1 MSKLHTEKRIKAVD
15 TTQAENNPSNFEDG
29 DIVYDEDGGG
39 GFKKKLG
46 GVGGGSFS
54 PLPAGDLA
62 GLGDV
67 DLAGISGADIGDQL
81 TYSYTDPSK
90 VITWRTGTTIRI
102 DMVKAGKRGYDGNVV
117 AITFVNDAGV
127 AAGAASYDAAGNGT
141 LQITYSNTVTTATQI
156 KTAIDGVSDFTATIT
171 GTASHTAN
179 SGDGGLGNTSFQD
192 GFTGWKADSP
202 GTGVA
207 PTNLTYDAGTRT
219 IASSTGVDAAL
230 PEATGTDAGLMSS
243 SDKVKLNGIATGAQ
257 VNVKANWNE
266 GDSNNDAFIQNKPTL
281 VTNLNSVTNVNAPTP
296 AAGDILEY
304 DAGNS
309 EWINVQPAPNDK
321 IEEGNTKVEVTDGG
335 SDGTIEFHTENS
347 RRWIINSDGH
357 LLPDANNTYDI
368 GSATYK
374 VRDLYVDDSSIWIGD
389 EHKIS
394 ISGGQ
399 MKFRRRKNNVLPPP
413 IQSAGGTLSAAL
425 THAGKSTAADM
436 KLRHWLAYMRTL
448 SGQANATIT
457 DIFRPGTASDW
468 DSDTDSR
475 GDWNNLLNKPTIP
488 SGNQIIDWTSSQGSD
503 IHADNYTNTT
513 YSVGDGGLTQNNFTN
528 TLKSKLDGIEDS
540 ATADQTASE
549 IRTLVES
556 ATNSN
561 VFTDADHTKLN
572 GIEDNATA
580 DQTAA
585 EIRALV
591 ESANDSNVFTDADH
605 TKLNNIAANATNVTN
620 NNQLTNGA
628 GYVTS
633 DTQLSNEQVQDI
645 VGGMVSGNTESG
657 ISVVYQ
663 DGDGTLDFTVTS
675 QTDNN
680 FTTTLKNKL
689 DGIAAGAEVNVQ
701 ADWNQNNSA
710 HDAYIDNKP
719 TILDTNG
726 TPSAD
731 QLAVW
736 NTSTRLEGDGNL
748 TWNSGTK
755 ELKVGYNTDNY
766 HTLKRTTTQ
775 LEVNHNVGIFKYL
788 MFNSSHGHLITLSS
802 AAVAGTNT
810 TSPGVDFLYSQPT
823 APAPGVTAFTHRY
836 LQMDAQGESGRIYVA
851 SAVSAGDTSKYFYF
865 QIRTQLLENST
876 SDDVYIDWYTGT
888 GTTALNLAATVEIQ
902 SGTSWTRSYSQ
913 TGNFIQFDPVSTNGA
928 SGGMAMSNNEVYW
941 MRVTLGN
948 GSGNLEDL
956 THIKFRH
963 SASNTTPPEIIQI
976 SNFHIQGE
984 NEDTIISLNEQGYIE
999 LPQEVIIPTGN
1010 VMRGSRIYT
1019 NEYGCLAAKTAD
1031 EEGPISIGFH
1041 DFSWC
1046 GGFTT
1051 DHSIIGTGLIYIPI
1065 NSTAD
1070 NATAQEYNQKIMM
1083 RDGEL
1088 RKVILRG
1095 PANAGTTT
1103 VRLYVNGNN
1112 IQSDTEAW
1120 TNENT
1125 TGNTD
1130 FRYKLEAIFNGAFF
1144 NAGDVIQIGVDPQYP
1159 WGGSG
1164 ETTDEEI
1171 LFATEFVYTS
1181 SS

>member
-54 PLPAGDLA
+54 PLPAGDLS

-67 DLAGISGADIGDQL
+67 DLAGISAADIGDQL

-127 AAGAASYDAAGNGT
+127 AAGAASYDGAGNGT

-309 EWINVQPAPNDK
+309 EWINAQPAPNDK

-374 VRDLYVDDSSIWIGD
+374 VRDLYVDDSSIWVGD

-399 MKFRRRKNNVLPPP
+399 MKFRRRKNNVLPAP
-413 IQSAGGTLSAAL
+413 IQAAGGTLSAAL
-425 THAGKSTAADM
+425 THAGKSNTTDM

-528 TLKSKLDGIEDS
+528 TLKSKLDGIE
-540 ATADQTASE
+540 Q
-549 IRTLVES
+549 
-556 ATNSN
+556 
-561 VFTDADHTKLN
+561 
-572 GIEDNATA
+572 NATA

-591 ESANDSNVFTDADH
+591 ESANNSNVFTDADH

-633 DTQLSNEQVQDI
+633 NTQLSNEQVQDI
-645 VGGMVSGNTESG
+645 VGGMVSGNSESG
-657 ISVVYQ
+657 ISVIYR
-663 DGDGTLDFTVTS
+663 DTDGTIDFTVTS

-680 FTTTLKNKL
+680 FTTALKNKL
-689 DGIAAGAEVNVQ
+689 DGIDAGAQVNNVNVSGTPADNQIAVWTNSNTLEGQEHFAWNQGDKELTISYDEDDFHGIKRTASSLEFRNNQEVFKYLMVNKNHGTVATTSIGAQITGQAASGIGLQFLLRQPRPNSIEHGVNAFSHRYAALYDNGHYVDINVASAINSGDNLKNFYFALYTENFGQNSLDDVFIRFYDSGGSTEGGLDVRVYKENNTIWQQKAQLSNSNYIRFAPVSTDNTAGLSLLNEEVNWIRVRVQ
-701 ADWNQNNSA
+701 GSNVQNIAKIRIENAENDNSPA
-710 HDAYIDNKP
+710 GRVYIANFHIEGDATDSSFSFHEEGYFYLEQEVTDP
-719 TILDTNG
+719 G
-726 TPSAD
+726 TVFRGAA
-731 QLAVW
+731 LYA
-736 NTSTRLEGDGNL
+736 NRDGNL
-748 TWNSGTK
+748 T
-755 ELKVGYNTDNY
+755 
-766 HTLKRTTTQ
+766 
-775 LEVNHNVGIFKYL
+775 
-788 MFNSSHGHLITLSS
+788 
-802 AAVAGTNT
+802 
-810 TSPGVDFLYSQPT
+810 
-823 APAPGVTAFTHRY
+823 
-836 LQMDAQGESGRIYVA
+836 
-851 SAVSAGDTSKYFYF
+851 
-865 QIRTQLLENST
+865 
-876 SDDVYIDWYTGT
+876 
-888 GTTALNLAATVEIQ
+888 
-902 SGTSWTRSYSQ
+902 
-913 TGNFIQFDPVSTNGA
+913 
-928 SGGMAMSNNEVYW
+928 
-941 MRVTLGN
+941 
-948 GSGNLEDL
+948 
-956 THIKFRH
+956 
-963 SASNTTPPEIIQI
+963 
-976 SNFHIQGE
+976 
-984 NEDTIISLNEQGYIE
+984 
-999 LPQEVIIPTGN
+999 
-1010 VMRGSRIYT
+1010 
-1019 NEYGCLAAKTAD
+1019 AKTST
-1031 EEGPISIGFH
+1031 EEGPVSIGFH

-1046 GGFTT
+1046 GGFSVGSATSST
-1051 DHSIIGTGLIYIPI
+1051 LYIPI
-1065 NSTAD
+1065 NSTIESSAYGE
-1070 NATAQEYNQKIMM
+1070 QHQKIMM
-1083 RDGEL
+1083 RDGQF
-1088 RKVILRG
+1088 RKIILRYS
-1095 PANAGTTT
+1095 AGGNPNPGVTAVRFYKNGAQTTN
-1103 VRLYVNGNN
+1103 VSG
-1112 IQSDTEAW
+1112 AW
-1120 TNENT
+1120 VDDNS
-1125 TGNTD
+1125 TGDTD
-1130 FRYKLEAIFNGAFF
+1130 FRYKLELSFTATFV
-1144 NAGDVIQIGVDPQYP
+1144 AGDVIRLGLDAGGQIQGD
-1159 WGGSG
+1159 
-1164 ETTDEEI
+1164 I
-1171 LFATEFVYTS
+1171 IFATEFVYTS
-1181 SS
+1181 N